1 MTLLKTTAFATVM
14 TVAALTGASAL
25 AQSQPAPPSAPS
37 VPWSPPPSATFGYG
51 GGPAESF
58 NQFQRV
64 VWQQHLTDMADHL
77 PTQAQWARAREAAT
91 LINNNQCDDA
101 HKMALGARDRKLA
114 ARIVEVCLT
123 PKS

>member
-14 TVAALTGASAL
+14 TAAALMAGSAF
-25 AQSQPAPPSAPS
+25 AQSQPAPPAAPA
-37 VPWSPPPSATFGYG
+37 WSPPPGASPYSTG
-51 GGPAESF
+51 GGGFESY